1 MLIGFFKQK
10 QTAEERKWL
19 FVVQQTFVREV
30 REERV
35 TNP

>member
-10 QTAEERKWL
+10 QTAKERKWL
-19 FVVQQTFVREV
+19 FVIQQTFV